1 MTIKT
6 RIERLEEALAVQ
18 SVETN
23 VTYCVL
29 IYDPSN
35 PPDVDAVARERDL
48 THVVWLPDNGR
59 RDREKG
65 RCYAAKIHKR
75 LPGERGDD

>member
-6 RIERLEEALAVQ
+6 RIERLEEALAAQ

-35 PPDVDAVARERDL
+35 PPDFDAVARERDL

-59 RDREKG
+59 RDREKRG
-65 RCYAAKIHKR
+65 VLCGENTQT